1 MSNRTADAAHELYA
15 ASHQGILSTL
25 SLELAGY
32 PFGSV
37 VSFAPDRAGLPVLL
51 ISSIAE
57 HTRNLQADP
66 RCSLIVTE
74 PGDDGQALGRLT
86 LVGDAEPVTTDGEDV
101 AARYYA
107 RFPQAA
113 GYHRTHDFAFWRLR
127 PRKLR
132 YIGGF
137 GRIHWLDTATVC
149 RANPFDP
156 AQEARMVAHMNAD
169 HADAMRDYCRLYG
182 IDPGSAQPRMSAIDA
197 DGCDL
202 MLDRRLLRI
211 GFEAPATTPDA
222 VRKALVDLARRA
234 RAARSPA

>member
-1 MSNRTADAAHELYA
+1 MSNRTADAAHALYA

-86 LVGDAEPVTTDGEDV
+86 LVGDAEPVTTDG
-101 AARYYA
+101 
-107 RFPQAA
+107 
-113 GYHRTHDFAFWRLR
+113 
-127 PRKLR
+127 
-132 YIGGF
+132 I
-137 GRIHWLDTATVC
+137 
-149 RANPFDP
+149 
-156 AQEARMVAHMNAD
+156 
-169 HADAMRDYCRLYG
+169 
-182 IDPGSAQPRMSAIDA
+182 
-197 DGCDL
+197 
-202 MLDRRLLRI
+202 
-211 GFEAPATTPDA
+211 
-222 VRKALVDLARRA
+222 
-234 RAARSPA
+234 RAAR

>member
-1 MSNRTADAAHELYA
+1 MSTQTQDAAHALYA

-25 SLELAGY
+25 SAEIAGY

-37 VSFAPDRAGLPVLL
+37 VSFALDRIGLPIVL
-51 ISSIAE
+51 ISTIAE
-57 HTRNLQADP
+57 HTRNLKADA

-74 PGDDGQALGRLT
+74 PGDDSQALGRLT
-86 LVGDAEPVTTDGEDV
+86 LVGDAEPVRDAPDDI

-113 GYHRTHDFAFWRLR
+113 DYHRTHDFAFWRLR
-127 PRKLR
+127 PRRLR

-137 GRIHWLDTATVC
+137 GRIHWLEAEAVC
-149 RANPFDP
+149 RPNPFNA
-156 AQEARMVAHMNAD
+156 AQEDRMIAHMNAD

-182 IDPGSAQPRMSAIDA
+182 IDPGDAQPRMSAIDG

-202 MLDRRLLRI
+202 MLGKRLLRI
-211 GFEAPATTPDA
+211 GFDTPATTADA

-234 RAARSPA
+234 RGAASAA

>member
-1 MSNRTADAAHELYA
+1 MSNRTADAAHALYA

-86 LVGDAEPVTTDGEDV
+86 LVGDAEPVTTDGENV

-113 GYHRTHDFAFWRLR
+113 DYHRTHDFAFWRLR

-137 GRIHWLDTATVC
+137 GRIHWLDTTTVC

-234 RAARSPA
+234 RSARSPA

>member
-1 MSNRTADAAHELYA
+1 MSNRTADAAHALYA

-86 LVGDAEPVTTDGEDV
+86 LVGDAEPVTTDGENV

-107 RFPQAA
+107 RFLQAA
-113 GYHRTHDFAFWRLR
+113 DYHRTHDFAFWRLR

-137 GRIHWLDTATVC
+137 GRIHWLDTTTVC

-182 IDPGSAQPRMSAIDA
+182 IDPGSARPRMSAIDA

-202 MLDRRLLRI
+202 MLDKHLLRI

>member
-1 MSNRTADAAHELYA
+1 MSNRTADAAHALYA

-86 LVGDAEPVTTDGEDV
+86 LVGDAEPVTTDGENV

-113 GYHRTHDFAFWRLR
+113 DYHRTHDFAFWRLR

-137 GRIHWLDTATVC
+137 GRIHWLDTTTVC

-182 IDPGSAQPRMSAIDA
+182 IDPGSARPRMSAIDA

-202 MLDRRLLRI
+202 MLDKHLLRI